1 MSRPWFWEVRLPLYP
16 EGVPLIYV
24 NSKDI
29 YLELPVTI
37 LHPAAVPQLPDDP
50 YPPDPQP
57 YSPMNNIPPEPFYP
71 ALSSLSPQPN
81 IIPFYNYGL
90 PPVSSPL
97 PFVDQGRVWLPTF
110 PPAPYPG
117 PYGAASPA
125 PYLPYPLGYS
135 PSQQVSP
142 VRPSSAEPIPS
153 QSFYPPPSGLPTSV
167 VQQALTPMQTGSSHT
182 AERIAG
188 KGERASRTTHH
199 LRMSSRNRSVSP
211 LSHRYAP
218 PTIEDQP
225 GPLFQTQTPPLHQ
238 RGSSH
243 GTAVNIPPGAHV
255 SPNSDVASPRPMP
268 SPKQT
273 YTVDPFTHLTFSKS
287 ERVEA
292 LERIAAQTDNVN
304 KDMSGSVPDLALDLE
319 KTLPKPPVPSQKM
332 RSDPSPAPALT
343 DMFSPPEEMDSNTT
357 PPTPTLAAVT
367 SSKASRAALNH
378 LGGLDA
384 LEARLLAEVGTRK
397 VEQDSR
403 RPDVRSVLPI
413 NIPRPDAAIDS
424 AIDSAISSLSLPGLG
439 ADEGTLRLGEGS
451 YHAEA
456 SERGGSRV
464 NEDGSN
470 VTLEIPSPPR
480 ESEKRVRKKKSEQK
494 AHGEVIKD
502 KEQHRLRKA
511 AQGRVAAWLG
521 SIEPEAP
528 SRSTTPP
535 LEEPRQ
541 DSHPLVTQ
549 PGPESKPTASSHI
562 PEELPI
568 KADEQLADTIDAK
581 PNPRSSGF
589 MPIRSRDDKSN
600 DSAHLSKPEAERR
613 KLLGVWPRGLQDP
626 EVRYDVRS
634 ARGGRGGKVTAVAAI
649 WAAQTANQPVASPVP
664 KASPP
669 PPKRLTNWNKG
680 PPTPSPLSQ
689 QSAPKVNR
697 NHPPATAP
705 SSPAADL
712 ATRRAKMAKSPSV
725 PAILSSSL
733 ATPMLSS
740 TASLA
745 RPFPQ
750 VNLKPTT
757 FPPTIQETQEAR
769 TSSVEPKS
777 SHRKELAFGQA
788 RLRELIKKY
797 QG

>member
-1 MSRPWFWEVRLPLYP
+1 MD
-16 EGVPLIYV
+16 
-24 NSKDI
+24 SKDI

-37 LHPAAVPQLPDDP
+37 LHPAAVPQLSYDP
-50 YPPDPQP
+50 YQSDPRP
-57 YSPMNNIPPEPFYP
+57 YSPMNNIPPESFYP

-81 IIPFYNYGL
+81 MPPFYNYGL
-90 PPVSSPL
+90 PPVSPPL
-97 PFVDQGRVWLPTF
+97 PFVDQGRVWLPTLS
-110 PPAPYPG
+110 PG
-117 PYGAASPA
+117 PYAGLYGATAPA
-125 PYLPYPLGYS
+125 PYLPYPSGYG
-135 PSQQVSP
+135 PPQQVFP
-142 VRPSSAEPIPS
+142 ARPSSAEPIPS
-153 QSFYPPPSGLPTSV
+153 QSFYPSPSGLPPSA
-167 VQQALTPMQTGSSHT
+167 VQQALIPMQTGSSH
-182 AERIAG
+182 AVERVAG
-188 KGERASRTTHH
+188 KGERASRTSHH

-211 LSHRYAP
+211 PSHRYAP
-218 PTIEDQP
+218 PTIENP
-225 GPLFQTQTPPLHQ
+225 AGPLLQTQTPPSHQ
-238 RGSSH
+238 RDSSQ
-243 GTAVNIPPGAHV
+243 GTAVNISPGAHV
-255 SPNSDVASPRPMP
+255 NPNSDVASPRPMP

-292 LERIAAQTDNVN
+292 LERIAAQTNNVN

-319 KTLPKPPVPSQKM
+319 KTLPAPPVPSQKTHVG
-332 RSDPSPAPALT
+332 PEPALALT
-343 DMFSPPEEMDSNTT
+343 DIFSPPVEIDSNTT

-367 SSKASRAALNH
+367 SSKASRTALNQ

-470 VTLEIPSPPR
+470 VTVEMPSPPR
-480 ESEKRVRKKKSEQK
+480 ESEKRVRKKKSDQR

-521 SIEPEAP
+521 SISPEAP
-528 SRSTTPP
+528 PHFMTSP

-541 DSHPLVTQ
+541 LPPEDSHSLVLQ
-549 PGPESKPTASSHI
+549 PEPESKPTTSPHL
-562 PEELPI
+562 PEKSPI
-568 KADEQLADTIDAK
+568 KADEQHTGTEQPVDAK

-589 MPIRSRDDKSN
+589 TPIRSHDEKADDSVK
-600 DSAHLSKPEAERR
+600 LSSPKVERQG
-613 KLLGVWPRGLQDP
+613 LAPVWPRGLQDP
-626 EVRYDVRS
+626 EARYDVRS

-649 WAAQTANQPVASPVP
+649 WAQTGSQPILAPVP
-664 KASPP
+664 KATPP
-669 PPKRLTNWNKG
+669 PPKRLTSWNKG
-680 PPTPSPLSQ
+680 PSTPSPLSQ
-689 QSAPKVNR
+689 PS
-697 NHPPATAP
+697 PPNISKHHSLATTP

-712 ATRRAKMAKSPSV
+712 AARRAKMAKSPSV

-750 VNLKPTT
+750 VNLKPIT
-757 FPPTIQETQEAR
+757 FPPTIQEAQEVR
-769 TSSVEPKS
+769 TSSAEPKS
-777 SHRKELAFGQA
+777 SPRKELAFGQA

-797 QG
+797 QS